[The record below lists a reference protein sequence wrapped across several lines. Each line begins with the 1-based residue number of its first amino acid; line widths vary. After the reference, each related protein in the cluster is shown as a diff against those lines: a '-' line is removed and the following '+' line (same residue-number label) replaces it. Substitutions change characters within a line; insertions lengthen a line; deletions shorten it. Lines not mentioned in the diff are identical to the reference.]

1 MSVLIRRATAEA
13 FGTFGL
19 VFFGAGAVVMQSYPD
34 ARYGILGIALI
45 HAVVLA
51 IVVSATMGISGGHV
65 NPAVTIGLLLVR
77 RIDAATAGVHVAAQ
91 LAGAAAAA
99 WVVTQLL
106 PANVGVLSNWGTPMV
121 TSQLTFGGAIALEAL
136 GTFFLMSAVMGT
148 VVARNAPKI
157 GGFGVG
163 LTLVF
168 VVMVI
173 GPLTGAAVN
182 PARAFGPALLTG
194 VWTAQAVW
202 WIGPIVGA
210 GLAALLWEKVLLREG
225 ESPES

>member
-1 MSVLIRRATAEA
+1 MSDTVRRATAEA
-13 FGTFGL
+13 FGTFAL
-19 VFFGAGAVVMQSYPD
+19 VFFGCGAVVMQSFPD

-45 HAVVLA
+45 HAVVLSVA
-51 IVVSATMGISGGHV
+51 ITATMGISGGHL
-65 NPAVTIGLLLVR
+65 NPAVTVGLLLVR
-77 RIDAATAGVHVAAQ
+77 RITLATAGIHVAAQ
-91 LAGAAAAA
+91 LAGAVVAA
-99 WVVTQLL
+99 WAVTQLL

-121 TSQLTFGGAIALEAL
+121 TSQLTLGGAIALEAL

-148 VVARNAPKI
+148 IVAKDAPRV

-168 VVMVI
+168 VIMVM

-182 PARAFGPALLTG
+182 PARAFGPALRTG

-202 WIGPIVGA
+202 WIGPIIGA
-210 GLAALLWEKVLLREG
+210 ALAALLWDKLLLKED
-225 ESPES
+225 